1 MFGLF
6 NRLTGRIVGSFWAL
20 LFGVILLFVAVVVVF
35 NNEGRENLSRLANI
49 SSAPEV
55 AKIDELIHVEGAVT
69 TKEEIGD
76 EYISPG
82 PYVALSRMV
91 EVYSWTEKV
100 DVVKEQHEDGTFT
113 DKKNYRYEKKW
124 VDRAPESS
132 MFSVPEGHENIG
144 TVISNSGASVDE
156 LFVGEFSVNAQRA
169 KLPAQKILPLTDE
182 VLRAS
187 AIPLRVSEQ
196 YLFIGVGSLER
207 PEIGDTRLSYRAIA
221 LPADGLIYGALGE
234 RKAVV
239 PYVSED
245 IDFYRLFIDTTPEEA
260 ISRLSQ
266 EYTAS
271 RWAFRFFGFLLLW
284 LAAHLLMAPFR
295 ALVSFVPFVGS
306 VIRRLS
312 GLVSFLLG
320 LGLLFVTMFAAFVW
334 GNAYIFGGILA
345 ICIAIVAIVTTHFAS
360 GKKEPN

>member
-1 MFGLF
+1 M
-6 NRLTGRIVGSFWAL
+6 GSFRAL
-20 LFGVILLFVAVVVVF
+20 LFGIILLFVGVVVVF

-49 SSAPEV
+49 STTPEV

-69 TKEEIGD
+69 TKEAIGD
-76 EYISPG
+76 EYILSRS
-82 PYVALSRMV
+82 YVALSRMV

-100 DVVKEQHEDGTFT
+100 DIVKEQHEDGTFT
-113 DKKNYRYEKKW
+113 DKKSYRYEKKW
-124 VDRAPESS
+124 VDRVPESAT
-132 MFSVPEGHENIG
+132 FSVAEGHENIG
-144 TVISNSGASVDE
+144 TVISNSSAGVDE
-156 LFVGEFSVNAQRA
+156 FFVGEFSVNAQRA
-169 KLPAQKILPLTDE
+169 KLPAQKMLSLTDE
-182 VLRAS
+182 VLRAG
-187 AIPLRVSEQ
+187 AVPLRVSNQ
-196 YLFIGVGSLER
+196 YLFIGVGSLDS

-234 RKAVV
+234 GKAVV

-271 RWAFRFFGFLLLW
+271 RWALRFLGFLLLW

-295 ALVSFVPFVGS
+295 AIVSFVPFVGS
-306 VIRRLS
+306 VIRSLS
-312 GLVSFLLG
+312 GLVSFVIG
-320 LGLLFVTMFAAFVW
+320 LGFLFVTMFAAFAW

-345 ICIAIVAIVTTHFAS
+345 ICIAILVMVTTYVTS
-360 GKKEPN
+360 VEKQQK